1 MPSEARLE
9 ATDWIP
15 GPRPLL
21 GWGLPSQLPF
31 HLAPV
36 ELQWQQLWS

>member
-1 MPSEARLE
+1 MLSEARLE
-9 ATDWIP
+9 ATGWTP
-15 GPRPLL
+15 GPWPLL

-31 HLAPV
+31 HLAPA

>member
-9 ATDWIP
+9 AADGIP

-21 GWGLPSQLPF
+21 GGGLPSQLPF

-36 ELQWQQLWS
+36 ELRWQQLWS